1 MKFFPL
7 SRGRLHPKAG
17 SRLLLALLAPLP
29 LAAATVEYEKQLL
42 PLLKDNCL
50 PCHNKTTTKG
60 GLNMETVELML
71 KGGDNGP
78 GLVRGDGAKSLIYQ
92 AAAGEWD
99 SEMPPKNNKVSAVPL
114 TGGQLALLKQ
124 WLDEG
129 AHHQGKTERV
139 IAWEPLPAGFAPIY
153 ATAVSADGQFAAAA
167 RGNQVSIRHLPTGSL
182 VTRLTDPALLKA
194 GLYSKPGVAHR
205 DIVPA
210 LAFSPDGKLLAT
222 GSYREVKLWRRT
234 DAPAEASPP
243 APPAAAFKAAA
254 DGPDGV
260 SLLDPKTGKP
270 VRRIAHGAAR
280 SAFALSPDGQ
290 RLATAGADGKLKL
303 WQTSDGKLQREIS
316 GDATSARRVA
326 ETHFAVERAALETA
340 WWTER
345 VQKTAKEV
353 TDLDARL
360 KKGQELAATAQKGL
374 TDKQKDA
381 ETKSQARTQAEA
393 AVKALET
400 PAAAATPG
408 AEPAKPDAT
417 QAKKLED
424 ARAAFTKADEAA
436 KVAAEAL
443 KRAEAA
449 VADAAREIEL
459 VTGLKAEAQKLAEA
473 AKTQLDQSKAA
484 QAPAEAARAQ
494 ATAAQAGVLKSIH
507 ALAFAPEGT
516 QLAALDSA
524 GTLRTWAVATG
535 LPVQTTALQPALAW
549 TDHRGPRLTAAA
561 TDPARAGWRLERVL
575 GGDGK
580 SPITDR
586 VNALAFHPDGK
597 TLAVGSGEPSRS
609 GDLTLWNLA
618 DGQLAARWDEVH
630 LDSVLSL
637 DFSPDGKHLASG
649 GADKA
654 LRVLDVA
661 TGKVVKVFEGHTH
674 HVLGVSWRADGRL
687 LASAGADAVVK
698 VWDWTTGER
707 RQNFAGW
714 DKEVTAVRYLGG
726 SDLLATCSG
735 DAKVRLLDGAGKEV
749 KNLTGAGDFLN
760 SLATTPQGGWLITG
774 GQEGRLHAWLT
785 PATSAVAVELGAP

>member
-1 MKFFPL
+1 MKRF
-7 SRGRLHPKAG
+7 ST
-17 SRLLLALLAPLP
+17 LAVLLAPLP

-71 KGGDNGP
+71 QGGDNGP

-129 AHHQGKTERV
+129 AHHQGKAERV
-139 IAWEPLPAGFAPIY
+139 IAWEPLPTGFTPIY
-153 ATAVSADGQFAAAA
+153 ATAVSGDGQFAAEA
-167 RGNQVSIRHLPTGSL
+167 RSNQVSIRHLPTGSL
-182 VTRLTDPALLKA
+182 VTRLTDPALIKA
-194 GLYSKPGVAHR
+194 GLYAKPGVAHR
-205 DIVPA
+205 DLVPA
-210 LAFSPDGKLLAT
+210 LAFSPDGQLLAT

-234 DAPAEASPP
+234 AGASDTA
-243 APPAAAFKAAA
+243 APPATPAAFKAAA
-254 DGPDGV
+254 DGADGV
-260 SLLDPKTGKP
+260 HLLDAKTGKP
-270 VRRIAHGAAR
+270 VRRIAHGTAR

-290 RLATAGADGKLKL
+290 LLATAGADGKLRL
-303 WQTSDGKLQREIS
+303 WQTGDGKLVREIT
-316 GDATSARRVA
+316 GDAATARRVA
-326 ETHFAVERAALETA
+326 EAGFGVERAALETA

-360 KKGQELAATAQKGL
+360 KKGQELAASATKPL

-381 ETKSQARTQAEA
+381 ETKGTARTQAEA
-393 AVKALET
+393 AVKALEK
-400 PAAAATPG
+400 PASP
-408 AEPAKPDAT
+408 PAQPDPA

-424 ARAAFTKADEAA
+424 ARAVLTKADEAA
-436 KVAAEAL
+436 KAAAEAL
-443 KRAEAA
+443 KRAQAA
-449 VADAAREIEL
+449 VADAKREIEL
-459 VTGLKAEAQKLAEA
+459 VTGLKAEAQKLADA
-473 AKTQLDQSKAA
+473 AKASLDQSKAA

-494 ATAAQAGVLKSIH
+494 ATAAQAGVLKSLN
-507 ALAFAPEGT
+507 ALAFAPDGR
-516 QLAALDSA
+516 QLAALDAS

-535 LPVQTTALQPALAW
+535 LPVHTAALKPALAW
-549 TDHRGPRLTAAA
+549 PDANGPRLTAAA
-561 TDPARAGWRLERVL
+561 SDPARAGWRLERVL
-575 GGDGK
+575 GGEGK

-586 VNALAFHPDGK
+586 VNALAFSPDGRR
-597 TLAVGSGEPSRS
+597 LAVGSGEPSRS
-609 GDLTLWNLA
+609 GDLTVWNPA
-618 DGQLAARWDEVH
+618 DGQLTARWDEVH
-630 LDSVLSL
+630 LDSVLAL
-637 DFSPDGKHLASG
+637 EFSPDGQHLASG

-654 LRVLDVA
+654 LRVLDA
-661 TGKVVKVFEGHTH
+661 ASGKVVQVFEGHTH

-698 VWDWTTGER
+698 VWDWTTRER

-735 DAKVRLLDGAGKEV
+735 DAKVRLLDGVGKEV
-749 KNLTGAGDFLN
+749 KNLSGTSDFLN

-774 GQEGRLHAWLT
+774 GQEGRLHAWHT
-785 PATSAVAVELGAP
+785 PATSAIVVDLGTP